1 MYVSMYLFSVCEREK
16 DRETKIETETRRETD
31 TQRES
36 ACQFSP
42 PSTMWILGIGLR
54 LSKKSP

>member
-42 PSTMWILGIGLR
+42 PSGHVASGVLEVV
-54 LSKKSP
+54 S